1 MLCAKCGKEF
11 EPDVRFCPQ
20 CGNRLDPS
28 APPPPVPEKINTFL
42 VPSICAA
49 LLCCLPLGVVAI
61 VFSSKAN
68 SAIRGGDCAKAREY
82 AGKAKMWFW
91 IAVVSGIVIILLRIA
106 DAVLTVLGE
115 E

>member
-1 MLCAKCGKEF
+1 MTCGECGKEL
-11 EPDVRFCPQ
+11 EPDVRFCPR
-20 CGNRLDPS
+20 CGNQIDPA

-42 VPSICAA
+42 VPSIFAA

-68 SAIRGGDCAKAREY
+68 SAVRSGDCSKAREY
-82 AGKAKMWFW
+82 AGKARMWFW
-91 IAVVSGIVIILLRIA
+91 IAVVSGIAVTLLRIA

-115 E
+115 K